1 MSKSI
6 WVHLALGTVAL
17 LYAINYILA
26 KEIMPQPILPFGLIV
41 VRATGATLL
50 FWLFSFFR
58 KWEKIEKKY
67 FIKLVFCALFGVVI
81 NQLLFFKGLSITSP
95 INASIILT
103 TTPILVLVIS
113 AILLGEKITP
123 QKLLGILLGITGA
136 FFLIGGTQLSFSNE
150 TAWGDM
156 LIFIN
161 AVSYGIYLVL
171 VKPLMNKYEALTV
184 IRWVFLIGL
193 FFIVPLGWSEFVAID
208 WLNLPNFAYAIVIY
222 IVVGVTFLVYLLNA
236 WGLCYVNA
244 SVVGFYI
251 YLKPLLTVLVASYLG
266 KDSLTWFKVL
276 FSLMI
281 FVGVYLVSSSN
292 IIKKAPDKRHQ
303 K

>member
-1 MSKSI
+1 MSRNI

-17 LYAINYILA
+17 LYAINYIVA
-26 KEIMPQPILPFGLIV
+26 KEIMPEPILPFGLIV
-41 VRATGATLL
+41 VRAGGATLL
-50 FWLFSFFR
+50 FWLFSLFG
-58 KWEKIEKKY
+58 KWEKIEKKD
-67 FIKLVFCALFGVVI
+67 FIKLIFCALFGVVI

-113 AILLGEKITP
+113 VILLGEKITS

-136 FFLIGGTQLSFSNE
+136 FFLIGGTQLNFSNE
-150 TAWGDM
+150 TALGDI
-156 LIFIN
+156 LVFIN
-161 AVSYGIYLVL
+161 AISYGIYLVL

-193 FFIVPLGWSEFVAID
+193 FFIVPFGWSEFIQID
-208 WLNLPNFAYAIVIY
+208 WVNLPQYAYAIVIY

-236 WGLCYVNA
+236 WGLRYVNA

-251 YLKPLLTVLVASYLG
+251 YLQPLLTVLVASYLG
-266 KDSLTWFKVL
+266 KDSITLLKVL

-281 FVGVYLVSSSN
+281 FIGVYLVSSPS
-292 IIKKAPDKRHQ
+292 IIQKKQ
-303 K
+303 